1 LGFLNVLPIPALDGG
16 HATFVLIEMATG
28 KVPSTRVMEIAQMVG
43 FFLLLGLLLLVN
55 GNDLLKAFQ

>member
-1 LGFLNVLPIPALDGG
+1 
-16 HATFVLIEMATG
+16 VLIEMVTG

-55 GNDLLKAFQ
+55 GNDLLRAFQ